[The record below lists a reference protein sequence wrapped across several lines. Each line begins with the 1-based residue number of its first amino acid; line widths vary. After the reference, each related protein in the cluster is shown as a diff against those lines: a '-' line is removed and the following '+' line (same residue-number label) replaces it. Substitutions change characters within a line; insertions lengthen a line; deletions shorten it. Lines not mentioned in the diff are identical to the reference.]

1 MQYVVLGVTTIVVD
15 IIVMIGYATLVS
27 TRIAGWIKGPKVAES
42 VKQSVWLAVYADRR
56 LVSLGTA
63 CLMKVPEA
71 LALIRPGR
79 NLTRNNQVDTEA
91 RKQRT
96 GKTIN
101 PLRQTLIAT
110 THFRQCK
117 QAGDYGK
124 PRQRFHDDQ
133 GKDPPACARSH
144 VIANEQ

>member
-1 MQYVVLGVTTIVVD
+1 
-15 IIVMIGYATLVS
+15 
-27 TRIAGWIKGPKVAES
+27 
-42 VKQSVWLAVYADRR
+42 
-56 LVSLGTA
+56 
-63 CLMKVPEA
+63 MKVPEA

-133 GKDPPACARSH
+133 GKDPQRAPVPTLSPTN
-144 VIANEQ
+144 NENTEPK